1 MPVLKLIMK
10 EKKTSDLVTSAVFNV
25 IFLVFVNTIPL
36 WQQSTRGVILD
47 TWSSVLWAMN
57 ISIGSQIAGNLFLLF
72 YRPRWLSELL
82 GAVFAATGFLS
93 VVVFFIVF
101 PLDFSKVVGPWL
113 NTLVKILCMLGMAG
127 SLIGFIVQLVRF
139 LREAGKA
146 LVKAT

>member
-1 MPVLKLIMK
+1 MK
-10 EKKTSDLVTSAVFNV
+10 EKKTSDLVASVVFNV

-36 WQQSTRGVILD
+36 WQQSTRGVILE

-57 ISIGSQIAGNLFLLF
+57 LSIGTQIAGNLFLLF

-82 GAVFAATGFLS
+82 RAVNAATGLLS
-93 VVVFFIVF
+93 IIVFFIVF

-113 NTLVKILCMLGMAG
+113 NTLGKILCMLGMAG
-127 SLIGFIVQLVRF
+127 SLIGFIVQIVRF
-139 LREAGKA
+139 LREAGRA

>member
-1 MPVLKLIMK
+1 MK
-10 EKKTSDLVTSAVFNV
+10 EKKTSDLVASVVFNV

-36 WQQSTRGVILD
+36 WQQSTRGVILE

-57 ISIGSQIAGNLFLLF
+57 LSIGTQIAGNLFLLF

-82 GAVFAATGFLS
+82 GAVNAATGLLS
-93 VVVFFIVF
+93 IIVFFIVF

-127 SLIGFIVQLVRF
+127 SLIGFIVQIVRF
-139 LREAGKA
+139 LREAGRA

>member
-1 MPVLKLIMK
+1 MK
-10 EKKTSDLVTSAVFNV
+10 EKKTSDLVASVVFNV
-25 IFLVFVNTIPL
+25 IFLVFVNTVPL
-36 WQQSTRGVILD
+36 WQQSTRGVVLE

-57 ISIGSQIAGNLFLLF
+57 VSIGSQIAGNLFLLF

-82 GAVFAATGFLS
+82 GAVFAATGLLS
-93 VVVFFIVF
+93 IIVFFIVF

-113 NTLVKILCMLGMAG
+113 NTLVKILLMLGMAG

-139 LREAGKA
+139 LREAGRA

>member
-1 MPVLKLIMK
+1 MK
-10 EKKTSDLVTSAVFNV
+10 EKKTSDLVASVVFNV

-36 WQQSTRGVILD
+36 WQQSTRGVILE

-57 ISIGSQIAGNLFLLF
+57 LSIGTQIAGNLFLLF

-82 GAVFAATGFLS
+82 RAVNAATGLLS
-93 VVVFFIVF
+93 IIVFFIVF

-127 SLIGFIVQLVRF
+127 SLIGFIVQIVRF
-139 LREAGKA
+139 LREAGRA
-146 LVKAT
+146 LGKAT